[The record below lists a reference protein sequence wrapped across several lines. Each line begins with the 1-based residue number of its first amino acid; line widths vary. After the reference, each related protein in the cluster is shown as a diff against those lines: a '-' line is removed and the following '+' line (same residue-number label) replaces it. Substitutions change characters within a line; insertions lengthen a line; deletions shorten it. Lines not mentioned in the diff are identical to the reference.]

1 MCKGGDQHF
10 EGGKTLTA
18 IATQRGGLEEE
29 ASMQVGEDTL
39 DVCKGKGGGR
49 VGGGGGGKECLVL
62 SAA

>member
-1 MCKGGDQHF
+1 
-10 EGGKTLTA
+10 
-18 IATQRGGLEEE
+18 
-29 ASMQVGEDTL
+29 MQGGEDTL